1 MLASSVFA
9 MLSHA
14 CRCRFEEAGPRPGS
28 TRASRGS
35 SNLATLLDST
45 WQNQQERLAAVS
57 GADPPAP
64 PQGSA
69 RATLGSPNLAALLD
83 TNWQGQLEQL
93 VRGRTEAL
101 QAGSTGEVQGQ
112 YHRTAGRRPWT
123 TSRGKLMRCRKTAL
137 ARCRGNVR
145 GLQADSTGTLQGKT

>member
-1 MLASSVFA
+1 MLASFVFA

-45 WQNQQERLAAVS
+45 WQDQQERLAAVS

-101 QAGSTGEVQGQ
+101 QAGSTGEVHGQ
-112 YHRTAGRRPWT
+112 YQRTAGRQHWNTARED
-123 TSRGKLMRCRKTAL
+123 LMRCMCAVHRIL
-137 ARCRGNVR
+137 RRGTR
-145 GLQADSTGTLQGKT
+145 DLQAGST